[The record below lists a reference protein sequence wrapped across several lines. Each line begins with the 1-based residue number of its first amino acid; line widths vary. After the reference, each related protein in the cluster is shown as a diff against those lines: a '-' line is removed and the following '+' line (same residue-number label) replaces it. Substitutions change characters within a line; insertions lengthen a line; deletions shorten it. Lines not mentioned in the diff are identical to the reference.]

1 MKSPPDMKS
10 IFGVGSWASRRR
22 FPMRA
27 TLRVGFRRVVLICA
41 GAQLALVTDA
51 RHLSAACGSVDV
63 VIAPYIRARYPCAAH
78 LVDRR
83 ALKPFATTL
92 VYIDP
97 TASGLRVFTR
107 MPRANTARV

>member
-1 MKSPPDMKS
+1 
-10 IFGVGSWASRRR
+10 
-22 FPMRA
+22 MRA